1 MKITR
6 ILLFCSVFVA
16 GLVPV
21 FSQDEPR
28 AAWQVTRFD
37 ISADTTGSD
46 RNLVLHSTITIKNV
60 GAGAGSTVTLHL
72 SPKAQV
78 TAAHAG
84 DTVLNA
90 KASPEPRG
98 NTQRISLKLPTSVA
112 PAGTVSLTIDY
123 RLAVESN
130 NGLASLSPVGDQFL
144 PLSSWYPAPN
154 TPYSPRGAD
163 VAPFHL
169 AVNAPAGEQI
179 VSSGKVAGSVVEQTL
194 FGVPFFLTGNWD
206 VVEGAGDA
214 KGISAFL
221 PKGAS
226 ADEHKNAE
234 RLVAFAQAARSFFST
249 TLGALPD
256 SQIKLVAVSRGA
268 GFTDGGTL
276 LLDPA
281 VFRREQIDSGTA
293 LQVAQAVCKIW
304 IGGITSVRGEGSGT
318 LTEGLTRFLATQ
330 AVEKQFGKDAAAA
343 EQRRERESY
352 SSVARRDAPLAVTTL
367 FDDTYFTTVSNKGA
381 LVWRLVDHVMGRD
394 PFLSVLRAQMQLGAG
409 ADAGLRLASL
419 RAALAEKGGVPV
431 KALLDLSFDRPTE
444 LDLQIGLPQQ
454 KGAQWSAALRNTG
467 NTDVSVSVV
476 AISESG
482 QRLSVDTTIPAA
494 SFGEAMFN
502 SSARVV
508 RVEID
513 PEKLYPQLDYSN
525 DIAPRSASPGE
536 QFTQANT
543 AFAKQDFA
551 KAENLLRGL
560 LTLAP
565 TLQEAHVLLGRSL
578 LAENKLDDA
587 EKEFNT
593 ALHDPLPSAAT
604 LGWSNVGL
612 GEIALRR
619 GQSTEAI
626 RRYTAAVMAD
636 AEYGSTLAARLG
648 RIKAEAAANAIPRPD
663 SAIQSFI
670 GQADA
675 AIMSG
680 HKSDLEG
687 VIVPGELTVFVKGI
701 VGSQPELWQTRVVR
715 TEMLG
720 AGRAA
725 VDVTINAKQLG
736 KDVTGT
742 AVLIVARMGN
752 SWRLNSIDYFEVR

>member
-37 ISADTTGSD
+37 ISADTTGTD
-46 RNLVLHSTITIKNV
+46 RNLVVHATITIKNV
-60 GAGAGSTVTLHL
+60 GAGAGSTVSLHL

-112 PAGTVSLTIDY
+112 PAAVVSLTIDY

-154 TPYSPRGAD
+154 TPYSLRGAD

-179 VSSGKVAGSVVEQTL
+179 VSSGKVTGSVVEQTL

-214 KGISAFL
+214 KGISAYL

-234 RLVAFAQAARSFFST
+234 RLVAFAQAARSYLST

-256 SQIKLVAVSRGA
+256 SQIRLIAVSRGA

-330 AVEKQFGKDAAAA
+330 AVEKQFGKDAAAT

-394 PFLSVLRAQMQLGAG
+394 SFLSVLRAQMQLGAG

-444 LDLQIGLPQQ
+444 MDLQIGLPQQ

-476 AISESG
+476 AITESG
-482 QRLSVDTTIPAA
+482 QRLNVDTTIPAA

-513 PEKLYPQLDYSN
+513 PEKLYPQLDYGN
-525 DIAPRSASPGE
+525 DSMPRSPDPQDALNEATRQLG
-536 QFTQANT
+536 TQDFVKAESSARAILANT
-543 AFAKQDFA
+543 PQM
-551 KAENLLRGL
+551 
-560 LTLAP
+560 
-565 TLQEAHVLLGRSL
+565 QEASIILARALLGQNRVDEAEKLFRSL
-578 LAENKLDDA
+578 LE
-587 EKEFNT
+587 
-593 ALHDPLPSAAT
+593 LPVPTPAAIA
-604 LGWSNVGL
+604 WANIGL
-612 GEIALRR
+612 GEISLQKGQVAEAARR
-619 GQSTEAI
+619 FND
-626 RRYTAAVMAD
+626 AVRAD
-636 AEYGSTLAARLG
+636 AEYASSLAARNG
-648 RIKAEAAANAIPRPD
+648 RIRAETAANMLQVDPAIR
-663 SAIQSFI
+663 SFI
-670 GQADA
+670 GQLDR
-675 AIMSG
+675 AISSG
-680 HKSDLEG
+680 KKVELEPR
-687 VIVPGELTVFVKGI
+687 VVSGELVRFISGV
-701 VGSQPELWQTRVVR
+701 VGTQPEFWRTRVLR
-715 TEMLG
+715 TEQWDADLF
-720 AGRAA
+720 AA
-725 VDVTINAKQLG
+725 DVSLETRELG
-736 KDVTGT
+736 KEQAGT
-742 AVLIVARMGN
+742 ALYILSRSNGN
-752 SWRLNSIDYFEVR
+752 WRLLGIDLFEVR